1 VSAAAA
7 SAAATAAQATAAADE
22 LQATAH
28 AAAARQATAEER
40 DRLTTVKA
48 DTCAAEL
55 KEYGAAVA
63 VADAA
68 AAELRRAN
76 ASCAAELST
85 LQTHAN
91 AYAAGG
97 VREAAAAAARG
108 EAAVAGYWMQ
118 RWWAAFAAFCNARA
132 SAPWHALDAQW
143 RVRSAAAAAS
153 DAARPPPPSPS
164 IALLPARVAMWTWIV
179 LLVLLLHA
187 TWRRRARGPAR
198 REEDELRAALEA
210 ELAAVRGGLADD
222 LASEVLARLVAPQY
236 EEEVPYD
243 DEGEAEFG
251 NGHVG
256 GDAKATAAAI
266 MAEAEARARAK

>member
-1 VSAAAA
+1 M
-7 SAAATAAQATAAADE
+7 
-22 LQATAH
+22 
-28 AAAARQATAEER
+28 
-40 DRLTTVKA
+40 
-48 DTCAAEL
+48 
-55 KEYGAAVA
+55 
-63 VADAA
+63 
-68 AAELRRAN
+68 
-76 ASCAAELST
+76 
-85 LQTHAN
+85 
-91 AYAAGG
+91 
-97 VREAAAAAARG
+97 
-108 EAAVAGYWMQ
+108 AGYWMQ

-187 TWRRRARGPAR
+187 TWRRRALGKAR

-243 DEGEAEFG
+243 DEGNAEFG